1 MKSIKRILATV
12 LILSLLLSGCAS
24 RVSNAGGSEQKVQAE
39 EQHVEIEANKE
50 SGDSQIENEIDG
62 AEVSVESVD
71 SVVSTVNEEDIPKDT
86 KVSDEV
92 IEKKEVPE
100 FYGLNDSSLLQYV
113 EDRVYAELESN
124 FADDDYI
131 VNGVEAV
138 YISQDY
144 LDELAFNSKSNIY
157 FGYTLEEIESQYN
170 GTKYIF
176 TLGEDGTTVVQPF
189 EDYDDTFEQV
199 VKNVAIGSGVIL
211 ICVTV
216 SVVTAGVGAPA
227 VSMVFAAAASTG
239 TSFAL
244 SSSVISAATT
254 AAVTGFQTK
263 DPEETMKAALL
274 SGSESFKWGA
284 ITGAILGGASEAI
297 VLKNASQ
304 TATQAADTVTLYT
317 GEVVEETI
325 PTPRQAEL
333 LALEKYKGSEQIT
346 YLAGEEVPWG
356 TPGGTRPD
364 VVRTVGDHLEAIE
377 VKDYDLV
384 NNSNEL
390 FRELT
395 RQITDR
401 VTNLPPG
408 STQRI
413 VLNVQGRGYTQEF
426 VNTIIETIQTR
437 LIDVYPNIPVDI
449 MGAVL

>member
-1 MKSIKRILATV
+1 MKSIKRILSAI
-12 LILSLLLSGCAS
+12 LICSLLLSGCAS
-24 RVSNAGGSEQKVQAE
+24 QNSAVSSADQETQEKEQNIEIKATEEVSDNQYENQITSEEVRI
-39 EQHVEIEANKE
+39 EITAPVASIENKE
-50 SGDSQIENEIDG
+50 KLADDTEES
-62 AEVSVESVD
+62 AEVD
-71 SVVSTVNEEDIPKDT
+71 
-86 KVSDEV
+86 
-92 IEKKEVPE
+92 EKKEVPE
-100 FYGLNDSSLLQYV
+100 FYGLNDNSLLQYV
-113 EDRVYAELESN
+113 EDSVYAELECN

-144 LDELAFNSKSNIY
+144 LDELAFNSKANIY
-157 FGYTLEEIESQYN
+157 FGYTLEEIENQYN
-170 GTKYIF
+170 GTKYLF

-189 EDYDDTFEQV
+189 EGYDDTFEQV

-211 ICVTV
+211 VCVTV
-216 SVVTAGVGAPA
+216 SVVSAGVGAPA
-227 VSMVFAAAASTG
+227 VSMVFAAAASSG

-284 ITGAILGGASEAI
+284 ITGAIMGGASEAI
-297 VLKNASQ
+297 VLRNASQ
-304 TATQAADTVTLYT
+304 TASQTAETVTLYA
-317 GEVVEETI
+317 GKAADDTI

-333 LALEKYKGSEQIT
+333 LALQKYKGSEQVT
-346 YLAGEEVPWG
+346 FLAGEEVPWG

-364 VVRTVGDHLEAIE
+364 VVRTIGDHLEAIE

-390 FRELT
+390 LRELA
-395 RQITDR
+395 RQVTDR
-401 VTNLPPG
+401 VVNLPSG

-426 VNTIIETIQTR
+426 VNTIIESIQTR
-437 LIDVYPNIPVDI
+437 LTNVYPNIPVDI